1 MEKQK
6 GITKKRLFYD
16 IETSFCEGHF
26 WRPGWGVNIL
36 PHQIIKHA
44 QIICISWK
52 WEGKDEV
59 HHLDWGVKKQCDKA
73 LLTKFIKELDK
84 ADEIIAH
91 NGDRFDIK
99 WIRTRALFHGI
110 EMRHS
115 YNSID
120 TLKWSKK
127 YLNLP
132 SNKLAEICKY
142 YNLVNKLDAGGISTW
157 TDIVFHKSQ
166 EALDR
171 MVHYCDGDILSLE
184 AVFKKLLPY
193 TKPTMNY
200 GVLRGVG
207 EKFSCPSCGGHD
219 VGLNKTYTT
228 AAGTIQHYM
237 ICNTRKCDSYRRT
250 YKVNNKQFMD
260 FLQFKI
266 VNNIK

>member
-1 MEKQK
+1 MCKSK
-6 GITKKRLFYD
+6 TIRKRLFYD
-16 IETSFCEGHF
+16 IETSFCQGHF

-52 WEGKDEV
+52 WEGKEEV
-59 HHLDWGVKKQCDKA
+59 HHLDWGLKKQCDKA
-73 LLTKFIKELDK
+73 LLKKFIKELDK

-99 WIRTRALFHGI
+99 WIRTRALFHGL
-110 EMRHS
+110 EMKHS

-120 TLKWSKK
+120 TLKWTKK

-142 YNLVNKLDAGGISTW
+142 YNLVNKLDAGGMSTW

-171 MVHYCDGDILSLE
+171 MVHYCDGDIHSLE
-184 AVFKKLLPY
+184 AVFNKLLPY
-193 TKPTMNY
+193 TKPNMHY
-200 GVLRGVG
+200 GVLKGG
-207 EKFSCPSCGGHD
+207 SKWGCPECGG
-219 VGLNKTYTT
+219 LPNYSSSYTT
-228 AAGTIQHYM
+228 AAGTVQVYL
-237 ICNTRKCDSYRRT
+237 KCKDRSCSTYNRT
-250 YKVNNKQFMD
+250 YKVNNKTYMD
-260 FLQFKI
+260 LLQYKMI
-266 VNNIK
+266 NNIK